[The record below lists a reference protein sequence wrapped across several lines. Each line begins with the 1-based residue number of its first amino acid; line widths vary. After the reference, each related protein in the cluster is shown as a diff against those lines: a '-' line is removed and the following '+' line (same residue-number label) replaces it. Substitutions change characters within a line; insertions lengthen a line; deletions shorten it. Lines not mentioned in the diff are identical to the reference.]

1 VEVPVRIGFSVFM
14 MAVGA
19 VLTFAVKATAKGVN
33 IHTVGVI
40 LMIAGLIGLIAT
52 LTVFAPRRRDNVVH
66 ERVVQGGPA
75 PIAQAAPVASVAP
88 AAVAVPAATVTQE
101 RTVESRDVY

>member
-1 VEVPVRIGFSVFM
+1 MRIGFSVFM

-40 LMIAGLIGLIAT
+40 LMIAGALGLIVT
-52 LTVFAPRRRDNVVH
+52 LTIFAPRRRVSVVH
-66 ERVVQGGPA
+66 DRVVHDGT
-75 PIAQAAPVASVAP
+75 APVAPVA
-88 AAVAVPAATVTQE
+88 AAAPAATVTHE
-101 RTVESRDVY
+101 RTVENRDVY

>member
-1 VEVPVRIGFSVFM
+1 MRIGFSVFM

-40 LMIAGLIGLIAT
+40 LMIAGALGLIVT
-52 LTVFAPRRRDNVVH
+52 LTIFAPRRRVSVVH
-66 ERVVQGGPA
+66 DRVVHDGTA
-75 PIAQAAPVASVAP
+75 PVAAPVAT
-88 AAVAVPAATVTQE
+88 AAPAATVTQE
-101 RTVESRDVY
+101 RTVENRDTY

>member
-1 VEVPVRIGFSVFM
+1 VRIGFSVFM

-40 LMIAGLIGLIAT
+40 LMIAGALGLIVT
-52 LTVFAPRRRDNVVH
+52 LTVFAPRRRTNVVH
-66 ERVVQGGPA
+66 ERVVQGGPTPVA
-75 PIAQAAPVASVAP
+75 AAPVAAPVGAP
-88 AAVAVPAATVTQE
+88 AANVTQE
-101 RTVESRDVY
+101 RTVENRDVY

>member
-1 VEVPVRIGFSVFM
+1 VRIGFSVFM

-40 LMIAGLIGLIAT
+40 LMIAGAIGLIVT
-52 LTVFAPRRRDNVVH
+52 LTIFAPRRRTNVVH

-75 PIAQAAPVASVAP
+75 PVASSSAVAAPAPVAAP
-88 AAVAVPAATVTQE
+88 AATITQE
-101 RTVESRDVY
+101 RTVENRDTY

>member
-1 VEVPVRIGFSVFM
+1 VRIGFSVFM

-19 VLTFAVKATAKGVN
+19 VLTFAVKASAKGVN

-40 LMIAGLIGLIAT
+40 LMIAGALGLIVT
-52 LTVFAPRRRDNVVH
+52 LTIFAPRRRENVVH

-75 PIAQAAPVASVAP
+75 PVASAAP
-88 AAVAVPAATVTQE
+88 AAVATPAATVTQE
-101 RTVESRDVY
+101 RTVENRDVY

>member
-40 LMIAGLIGLIAT
+40 LMIAGAIGLIAT
-52 LTVFAPRRRDNVVH
+52 VTVFAPRRRVNVVH
-66 ERVVQGGPA
+66 ERVVQGGP
-75 PIAQAAPVASVAP
+75 VAP
-88 AAVAVPAATVTQE
+88 AAMAAPAATVTQE
-101 RTVESRDVY
+101 RTVENRDSY

>member
-1 VEVPVRIGFSVFM
+1 MRIGFSVFM

-40 LMIAGLIGLIAT
+40 LMIAGALGLIVT
-52 LTVFAPRRRDNVVH
+52 LTIFAPRRRESVVH
-66 ERVVQGGPA
+66 ERVVQGG
-75 PIAQAAPVASVAP
+75 IAPVTPTAVGVP
-88 AAVAVPAATVTQE
+88 AAVGAPAATVTQE
-101 RTVESRDVY
+101 RTVENRSVY

>member
-1 VEVPVRIGFSVFM
+1 VRIGFSVFM

-19 VLTFAVKATAKGVN
+19 VLTFAVKASAKGVN

-40 LMIAGLIGLIAT
+40 LMIAGAIGLIVT
-52 LTVFAPRRRDNVVH
+52 LTVFAPRRRTNVVH

-75 PIAQAAPVASVAP
+75 PVAAAPVAAAP
-88 AAVAVPAATVTQE
+88 AAVAAPAASVMQE
-101 RTVESRDVY
+101 RTVENRDVY

>member
-1 VEVPVRIGFSVFM
+1 MRIGFSVFM

-40 LMIAGLIGLIAT
+40 LMIAGAIGLIVT
-52 LTVFAPRRRDNVVH
+52 LTVFAPRRRVSVVHDRVVH
-66 ERVVQGGPA
+66 EGIA
-75 PIAQAAPVASVAP
+75 PAP
-88 AAVAVPAATVTQE
+88 AAPAATAATAAPAATVTRE
-101 RTVESRDVY
+101 RTVENRDVY

>member
-1 VEVPVRIGFSVFM
+1 MRIGFSVFM

-40 LMIAGLIGLIAT
+40 LMIAGALGLIVT
-52 LTVFAPRRRDNVVH
+52 LTIFAPRRRVSVVQDRVVH
-66 ERVVQGGPA
+66 DGT
-75 PIAQAAPVASVAP
+75 APVAVPVAP
-88 AAVAVPAATVTQE
+88 VAAAPATTVTHE
-101 RTVESRDVY
+101 RTVENRDVY

>member
-1 VEVPVRIGFSVFM
+1 MRIGFSIFM

-40 LMIAGLIGLIAT
+40 LMIAGAIGLIAT
-52 LTVFAPRRRDNVVH
+52 LTVFAPRRRENVVH

-75 PIAQAAPVASVAP
+75 PVAP
-88 AAVAVPAATVTQE
+88 AAVAAPVAVAAPAATVTQE
-101 RTVESRDVY
+101 RTVENRDVY

>member
-40 LMIAGLIGLIAT
+40 LMIAGALGLIVT
-52 LTVFAPRRRDNVVH
+52 LTIFAPRRRENVVH
-66 ERVVQGGPA
+66 ERVVQGGIAPVAPA
-75 PIAQAAPVASVAP
+75 AAAAPVAVGAP
-88 AAVAVPAATVTQE
+88 GATVTQE
-101 RTVESRDVY
+101 RTLESRDAY

>member
-1 VEVPVRIGFSVFM
+1 MRIGFSVFM

-40 LMIAGLIGLIAT
+40 LMIAGAIGLIVT
-52 LTVFAPRRRDNVVH
+52 LTVFAPRRRVSVVHDRVVH
-66 ERVVQGGPA
+66 EGIAPA
-75 PIAQAAPVASVAP
+75 PPATAA
-88 AAVAVPAATVTQE
+88 PAATVTRE
-101 RTVESRDVY
+101 RTVENRDVY

>member
-1 VEVPVRIGFSVFM
+1 VRIGFSVFM

-40 LMIAGLIGLIAT
+40 LMIAGAIGLIVT
-52 LTVFAPRRRDNVVH
+52 LTIFAPRRRTNVVH

-75 PIAQAAPVASVAP
+75 PVAPVAAAP
-88 AAVAVPAATVTQE
+88 AAVAAPAASVMQE
-101 RTVESRDVY
+101 RTVENRGVY

>member
-1 VEVPVRIGFSVFM
+1 VEVSVRIGFSIFM

-40 LMIAGLIGLIAT
+40 LMIAGAIGLIAT
-52 LTVFAPRRRDNVVH
+52 LTVFAPRRRENVVH
-66 ERVVQGGPA
+66 ERVVQGG
-75 PIAQAAPVASVAP
+75 IAPVAPVAVAAP
-88 AAVAVPAATVTQE
+88 AAVAAPSATITQE
-101 RTVESRDVY
+101 RTVQNRDVY